1 MADLILNSTPGD
13 PEANSYITL
22 EEADQFAQ
30 LYPGEDFAASWLVNL
45 DEQTRIAY
53 CIRATNLIEQT
64 VSWYYT
70 SEASTQSL
78 NWPCANVPRKG
89 QLASTPEELADILP
103 AGTIPRDVRDA
114 TAYLA
119 LQLVNSNPMNAGA
132 VGIKSLGLG
141 DLSIDYAD
149 NAPVAPVLDRQ
160 ATTFIRKWGT
170 AVTDEAEVAASAN
183 GLWTGQVVRGYP

>member
-1 MADLILNSTPGD
+1 MADLILNTTPGD

-30 LYPGEDFAASWLVNL
+30 LYPGDSSSATWLVNL

-53 CIRATNLIEQT
+53 CIRATNLLEQT
-64 VSWYYT
+64 VVWYYS
-70 SEASTQSL
+70 SESAEQNLS
-78 NWPCANVPRKG
+78 WPCANVPRKG
-89 QLASTPEELADILP
+89 QLAASSTELADILP
-103 AGTIPRDVRDA
+103 AGTIPKDIKSA

-119 LQLVNSNPMNAGA
+119 LQLVESNPMQSGA

-160 ATTFIRKWGT
+160 ASAFVRKWGT
-170 AVTDEAEVAASAN
+170 PVTDEAETTAASN